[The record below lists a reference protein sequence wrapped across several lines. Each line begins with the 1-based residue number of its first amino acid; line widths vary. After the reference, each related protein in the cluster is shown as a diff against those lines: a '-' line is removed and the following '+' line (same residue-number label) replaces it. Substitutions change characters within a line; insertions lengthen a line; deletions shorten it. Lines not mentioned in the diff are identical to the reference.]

1 MKILTIREFIALPEK
16 IALQYNRVCDY
27 TEKDWQQYFEE
38 KDTLYFCPLSE
49 ALIHESE
56 KVLNGKPSLKKQKG
70 VYTARPFKKRMRK
83 VYKVQDEGMP
93 SVESVMS
100 MSKKDRDS
108 IFKYVHKRNAT
119 SLELQQMKETG
130 LVKAMR
136 RSKNKLY

>member
-16 IALQYNRVCDY
+16 IALEYPRVSEY

-49 ALIHESE
+49 ATIDESE
-56 KVLNGKPSLKKQKG
+56 QTIKGRFSKKRQKG
-70 VYTARPFKKRMRK
+70 VYTVRPFKKK
-83 VYKVQDEGMP
+83 IYKVEKEGMP
-93 SVESVMS
+93 SLESVMS
-100 MSKKDRDS
+100 MSLKDRDS